1 MYNKVIMI
9 GNITKDPELRYTPQ
23 GTPVCSFR
31 IAVNNRIKKGDN
43 VENDTLFIGVVT
55 FGRPAETAS
64 KYLLKGSGV
73 LVDGRLQ
80 ERRWES
86 GGQQKSLMEIVAKDL
101 KFMPKRDGSG
111 GSAAHS
117 DGIPPEETTDLE
129 PF

>member
-9 GNITKDPELRYTPQ
+9 GNLTKDPELRYTPQ

-43 VENDTLFIGVVT
+43 VENDTLFIGVT
-55 FGRPAETAS
+55 FGKQAETAS
-64 KYLLKGSGV
+64 KYLSKGSGV

-86 GGQQKSLMEIVAKDL
+86 GGQQKSLMEIVARDL

-111 GSAAHS
+111 GTAAHT
-117 DGIPPEETTDLE
+117 DETPPEETADLE

>member
-9 GNITKDPELRYTPQ
+9 GNLTKDPELRYTPQ

-86 GGQQKSLMEIVAKDL
+86 GGSRRA
-101 KFMPKRDGSG
+101 
-111 GSAAHS
+111 
-117 DGIPPEETTDLE
+117 
-129 PF
+129 